1 MPDVKDTW
9 AVGEHYEPFI
19 GRWSRVIA
27 VKFLKWIP
35 VPAKSSWLDVGCGTG
50 ALSETILRHADPSSI
65 VGIDQSPDFAKY
77 ASRKIPDQR
86 CSFQAQNAESLPFED
101 NAFDSAVSGL
111 VLNFI
116 PHPERAAG
124 EMVRV
129 TRAGGIV
136 AAYVWDYAGKM
147 EYLRHFWD
155 AAAQIDPSAPALD
168 EGVRFPLCHPER
180 LKALF
185 AASGLREIAVQAID
199 ADMHFLN
206 FDDFWT
212 PFLGGQ
218 GPAPGFVASLP
229 VDRREALK
237 EYLRTR
243 LPIADD
249 HSIRMT
255 ARAWA
260 VKGLR

>member
-19 GRWSRVIA
+19 GRWSRLIA
-27 VKFLKWIP
+27 VKFLAWISAG
-35 VPAKSSWLDVGCGTG
+35 VGSRWLDVGCGTG
-50 ALSETILRHADPSSI
+50 ALSETILQHASPSSV
-65 VGIDQSPDFAKY
+65 VGIDQSPDFADY
-77 ASRKIPDQR
+77 ATRNIRDAR
-86 CSFQAQNAESLPFED
+86 CTFKAHDAESLPFE
-101 NAFDSAVSGL
+101 NNSFDSVVSGL

-116 PHPERAAG
+116 PHPDRAVQ

-129 TRAGGIV
+129 TRPGGIL

-155 AAAQIDPSAPALD
+155 AAAEIDPSAPALD

-180 LKALF
+180 LKDLF
-185 AASGLREIAVQAID
+185 EASGLRQIAVQAID
-199 ADMHFLN
+199 ADMLFRD
-206 FDDFWT
+206 FDDFWI

-218 GPAPGFVASLP
+218 GPAPGFVKSLTAE
-229 VDRREALK
+229 RRDALR
-237 EYLRTR
+237 ELLRTA
-243 LPIADD
+243 LPAASDGA
-249 HSIRMT
+249 IRMI

-260 VKGLR
+260 VKGLK